1 MEEFRGP
8 KNNLVGWIFF
18 HLFQIFVGCG
28 SRRCYGHEWAL
39 IDLIR
44 GSTSERSHSKVFE
57 VFPFHFHFS
66 LFTFHFHFSL
76 FTSEKWK
83 VEVKSE
89 KWKVKVK
96 RENFENLRVWSLA
109 CWASNQINQSSLV
122 TIAPPAA
129 TSNENLEQ
137 MEENSAHQIVFRSSK
152 FLHHLQT
159 VLNRFM
165 RPIEQVSRDKPDVG
179 KNILLLSAWE
189 SIQPLPSLFWGRIS
203 PFQSPELNT
212 PCPTV
217 PPHI

>member
-1 MEEFRGP
+1 MYYRTLCTIIANSC
-8 KNNLVGWIFF
+8 KSVSTVCDI
-18 HLFQIFVGCG
+18 VK
-28 SRRCYGHEWAL
+28 SRENSWNA
-39 IDLIR
+39 
-44 GSTSERSHSKVFE
+44 EPE
-57 VFPFHFHFS
+57 
-66 LFTFHFHFSL
+66 
-76 FTSEKWK
+76 SEKWK
-83 VEVKSE
+83 VKVKSE

-96 RENFENLRVWSLA
+96 TENFENLRVWSLA